1 MKIGFCGLGLMGQP
15 MVQRLLQA
23 GHEVLVWNRSAD
35 KAQGALK
42 AGAQWRDTPAVL
54 ARECEIVL
62 LCVFD
67 AQAVREVVLG
77 EQGLASVRGSLR
89 IVVDHSSIPPGDTR
103 DIAGQLDAQCGAQ
116 WLDAPVSGG
125 VGGAEQGTLAIMAG
139 GDAALLDKVRP
150 VLAAYSQRVTLMG
163 PVGAG
168 QVTKLCNQTIVAT
181 TLTAIA
187 EALSLANDNGV
198 DASLISEALGGGW
211 ADSVLLQLFVPR
223 MTQGTNQTKASI
235 DTMLKDLNT
244 VADLAR
250 SSHTTMPVAHAAQQT
265 YRAGHRL
272 GLGGRDVAEIVHP
285 HSILTSSFEKSE
297 RAEPQVLTSS

>member
-23 GHEVLVWNRSAD
+23 GHDVLVWNRSAD
-35 KAQGALK
+35 KARGVMQ
-42 AGAQWRDTPAVL
+42 AGAQWRDTPAAL
-54 ARECEIVL
+54 AQECEIVL

-67 AQAVREVVLG
+67 AQAVRDVVLG
-77 EQGLASVRGSLR
+77 QHGLASVRERLR
-89 IVVDHSSIPPGDTR
+89 IVVDHSSIPPQDTR
-103 DIAGQLDAQCGAQ
+103 DIAAQLDARCGAQ

-139 GDAALLDKVRP
+139 GQEQLLDKVRP

-272 GLGGRDVAEIVHP
+272 GLGGRDVAEIV
-285 HSILTSSFEKSE
+285 
-297 RAEPQVLTSS
+297 QVLGYNSNK